1 MGWFSKIFNKN
12 DRAPEVEKR
21 TLMNMRVGDMVT
33 YELEDYQVVGKLIFN
48 DHGFQWFEYQLESID
63 RTLWLSVEMDDEL
76 EVSIYEK
83 AHYKINEP
91 IPDKIEYNGEIYN
104 LDEKGTA
111 NVGGQG
117 RSNNVSGHSVRY
129 FDFCNDNEDHYLSVE
144 IWGSEVEVS
153 TGVPANDFDFTVIA
167 GS

>member
-1 MGWFSKIFNKN
+1 MGWLSKMFNKN
-12 DRAPEVEKR
+12 DKGPVVEKR
-21 TLMNMRVGDMVT
+21 TLMNIKVGDMVT

-48 DHGFQWFEYQLESID
+48 DHGYQWFEYQLETID

-83 AHYKINEP
+83 ASLKVSEP
-91 IPDKIEYNGEIYN
+91 VSKKLEYEGITYY
-104 LDEKGTA
+104 LDEKGSA
-111 NVGGQG
+111 NVNGQG
-117 RSNNVSGHSVRY
+117 RSANVSGHTVRY
-129 FDFCNDNEDHYLSVE
+129 FDFCDDEEEHYLSVE

-153 TGVPANDFDFTVIA
+153 TGIPANDYDFNIIA